1 MAAGPVEED
10 ALLHM
15 YGESQATL
23 GGFLEIRSLP
33 NLTVRPLFHADL
45 NPMGTITREAFEA
58 LVGRMLERLTSE
70 GPWDV
75 VLLALHGAAVAAHQ
89 PDADG
94 EIIARVRQLV
104 GKDVVIGVALDMHAN
119 VSERMVH
126 NSTVINAYLTN
137 PHVDPRARAR
147 QVADLALAAARKEV
161 QPTTAFVPIPAA
173 INILRQGTSDWP
185 MSHLVSVANEIQQ
198 RPGVLSVSVVEGF
211 PYADVNELGMSF
223 IVITDNDRPLADQL
237 AKSIANEAWRM
248 RNDFLGDGVD
258 LETALNRAAAAQRG
272 PVVLL
277 DVGDNVGGGSPAD
290 STHVLAAAQRLGIG
304 GLFHSLCDPESAR
317 ACHAAGVG
325 ARVDLHVGAKTDSL
339 HGSPVHITGIVKHV
353 DDGRFEDTG
362 VTHGGFRFFNAGQR
376 ALVYTD
382 DDHYVL
388 LNSRPMGNTSRAELT
403 SAGLDPTDVEII
415 VAKGVHS
422 PRGAFEPIAAELI
435 QLNTPGCTS
444 ADLSTLHYD
453 LRRRPMFPF
462 EPDATFSA

>member
-10 ALLHM
+10 ALIHM

-75 VLLALHGAAVAAHQ
+75 VLLALHGAAVAEHQ

-223 IVITDNDRPLADQL
+223 IVITDN
-237 AKSIANEAWRM
+237 
-248 RNDFLGDGVD
+248 
-258 LETALNRAAAAQRG
+258 
-272 PVVLL
+272 
-277 DVGDNVGGGSPAD
+277 
-290 STHVLAAAQRLGIG
+290 
-304 GLFHSLCDPESAR
+304 
-317 ACHAAGVG
+317 
-325 ARVDLHVGAKTDSL
+325 
-339 HGSPVHITGIVKHV
+339 
-353 DDGRFEDTG
+353 
-362 VTHGGFRFFNAGQR
+362 
-376 ALVYTD
+376 
-382 DDHYVL
+382 
-388 LNSRPMGNTSRAELT
+388 
-403 SAGLDPTDVEII
+403 
-415 VAKGVHS
+415 
-422 PRGAFEPIAAELI
+422 
-435 QLNTPGCTS
+435 
-444 ADLSTLHYD
+444 
-453 LRRRPMFPF
+453 
-462 EPDATFSA
+462 